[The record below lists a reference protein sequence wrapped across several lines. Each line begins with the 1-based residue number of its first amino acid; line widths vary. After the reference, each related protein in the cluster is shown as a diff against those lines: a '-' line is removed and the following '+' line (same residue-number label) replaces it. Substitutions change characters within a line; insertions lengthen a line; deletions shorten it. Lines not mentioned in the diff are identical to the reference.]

1 MPVRN
6 LTLLMAALLL
16 AACQSA
22 KVDDTITTSSTT
34 SASTAQTGALAA
46 TASQTDADGE
56 EMAGAAAAP
65 GVAGEKAATGSASGA
80 DSKVIAAYVPP
91 QAGTV
96 FTFRNNWSSLP
107 PVVSYRVA
115 GLVSVGEREY
125 VKLTSVAGMKDTVH
139 AYYDT
144 ASFALKGYRDKDD
157 RALVTYKPVEE
168 RYRFPMKAGDRW
180 VTAWRS
186 YDHKEKRETR
196 GGGVVEV
203 IAIETVKLPAGE
215 YRAAKVRLPVPDDA
229 PAGMRHF
236 VWFAPALGITVKEQI
251 TSGAMNW
258 TQILE
263 KIEEP
268 VS

>member
-1 MPVRN
+1 MHMRN
-6 LTLLMAALLL
+6 LTLLLAALAL
-16 AACQSA
+16 ASCQSS
-22 KVDDTITTSSTT
+22 KVEDTITTSSTDAGQIEESGT
-34 SASTAQTGALAA
+34 VAA
-46 TASQTDADGE
+46 TGEETAADGE
-56 EMAGAAAAP
+56 VVADVAP
-65 GVAGEKAATGSASGA
+65 VAGGMDARGTPGSSSAA
-80 DSKVIAAYVPP
+80 DSKVITAYVPP
-91 QAGTV
+91 ESGTV

-115 GLVSVGEREY
+115 GVVNVGGSEY
-125 VKLTSVAGMKDTVH
+125 VKLTSVTGMKDTVH

-144 ASFALKGYRDKDD
+144 ASFALKGYRDKGD

-186 YDHKEKRETR
+186 YDHKEKRETK

-215 YRAAKVRLPVPDDA
+215 FRAAKVRLPVPDDA

-258 TQILE
+258 TQVLE
-263 KIEEP
+263 KVEKP